1 MILLDSVTAFPA
13 DFLMIGY
20 TVYITEIMSAAR
32 KNVPTQIA
40 DFIVIAS
47 VSGYKT
53 PAAVGTPRGAH
64 GKIAGLI
71 QIRYARRFDF
81 FSNCDRTCGVLRLL
95 IHGRLNPCSFGGSRK
110 QNREHHEKGQE
121 KGYTLF
127 H

>member
-53 PAAVGTPRGAH
+53 PAAVGTPRHRPPGVRLSPPRQRQH
-64 GKIAGLI
+64 
-71 QIRYARRFDF
+71 AR
-81 FSNCDRTCGVLRLL
+81 LA
-95 IHGRLNPCSFGGSRK
+95 P
-110 QNREHHEKGQE
+110 
-121 KGYTLF
+121 
-127 H
+127 